1 MKKLIISGIS
11 VAVLSLGL
19 ALPLYAAEEAKA
31 DAAAAPAAAAPALT
45 AKDGKCMGMKD
56 GAEVE
61 VTTAKNADGK
71 IEGKDKD
78 GNVVATLDSEE
89 GLADECKPK
98 AAEEKK

>member
-19 ALPLYAAEEAKA
+19 SLPLYAAEEAKA
-31 DAAAAPAAAAPALT
+31 EAAAAPALT

-71 IEGKDKD
+71 IEAKDKD

-98 AAEEKK
+98 AAAEEKK